1 MENLMSRYR
10 NVSILVAILFVQVLG
25 LAVQVKRRTGADE
38 STRIIRLWTVSA
50 VTPLEKALVWCQ
62 NGLGGLWNNY
72 IYLRGVRQE
81 NRDLKFEIERLRLD
95 QVRLSED
102 AAQARRLQALLG
114 FKEQYIAKTVAAQVI
129 GSSGSEQSRSIY
141 IDKGTSAGVE
151 KDMAV
156 ITADGLVGRVL
167 RAYGSSAQV
176 LLMNDQS
183 SGVGVILDKSR
194 LQGVIKGTAAGE
206 VILEKVMTDEQ
217 VSPGD
222 LILTSGGDQIF
233 PKGITVG
240 TVMKVSPGADLFL
253 NIRVK
258 PSASLSRLEEVLVIT
273 ICLRSR
279 TSLRRMQ
286 TLRCRLSRRQHRSQ
300 FLRPRR
306 RHRHR
311 RSQRQLLR
319 LPNLPPRKLRRRR
332 INRTSV
338 PITYTSQ
345 DQVEV
350 YRFSAPVA
358 IAIPLAALFLQA
370 FLPLRIHFFSLF
382 DLPLLV
388 VIFFAVA
395 RRSPVA
401 GLLTGSLI
409 GLLQDSLTHQ
419 PIGIYGIA
427 KTVVGFGASS
437 LGAKL
442 DVDNVGA
449 RFLVTLFFYAVHEVV
464 YFTVARGLVKLT
476 LQWNWGHEIGGA
488 LLNAATAAVLFTL
501 LDRFK
506 QRA

>member
-1 MENLMSRYR
+1 MSRYR

-25 LAVQVKRRTGADE
+25 LAVQVKRRSGADE

-62 NGLGGLWNNY
+62 NGVGNLWNNY

-176 LLMNDQS
+176 LLINDQS

-217 VSPGD
+217 VAPGD
-222 LILTSGGDQIF
+222 VIVTSGGDQIF

-253 NIRVK
+253 NIRVR
-258 PSASLSRLEEVLVIT
+258 PTASLSRLEEVLVIT
-273 ICLRSR
+273 RKEDRAPNLAETNSVRAVDIL
-279 TSLRRMQ
+279 TQ
-286 TLRCRLSRRQHRSQ
+286 
-300 FLRPRR
+300 
-306 RHRHR
+306 
-311 RSQRQLLR
+311 R
-319 LPNLPPRKLRRRR
+319 LP
-332 INRTSV
+332 SV
-338 PITYTSQ
+338 PDKPAADPGSAATEAPTKPATAQ
-345 DQVEV
+345 KTLPAAKKAPETAKPAAT
-350 YRFSAPVA
+350 SAPA
-358 IAIPLAALFLQA
+358 KPTA
-370 FLPLRIHFFSLF
+370 SE
-382 DLPLLV
+382 
-388 VIFFAVA
+388 
-395 RRSPVA
+395 
-401 GLLTGSLI
+401 TGPSE
-409 GLLQDSLTHQ
+409 DKPH
-419 PIGIYGIA
+419 
-427 KTVVGFGASS
+427 
-437 LGAKL
+437 
-442 DVDNVGA
+442 
-449 RFLVTLFFYAVHEVV
+449 
-464 YFTVARGLVKLT
+464 
-476 LQWNWGHEIGGA
+476 
-488 LLNAATAAVLFTL
+488 
-501 LDRFK
+501 
-506 QRA
+506 